1 MTSIQKGIMQS
12 ILDKLRSI
20 RASNLIFLAVAPV
33 LIYLIFTSRNYAP
46 ALYSV
51 LGIEENAGSLFLA
64 FLILVS
70 AGFTGLVASIAL
82 SSSTRPDLLPDVI
95 KNYRKRA
102 LLFFGVQLVLL
113 LILVFFNITDNYV
126 VSVAINS
133 ADPRSADWII
143 MFEKSFVLEES
154 FQNKLLLDS
163 RWYLKLFAIFSFL
176 SIIFAFLRNEQHK
189 LLPLKLLLFLLVLIN
204 FCGMFYILMIA
215 HAGFA
220 VGIMITL
227 RAAFFAYIGASFLG
241 LIWALLVN
249 LKPSKRSSYVFS
261 LFGVLLILSGIFYT
275 TRPHE
280 EIVLA
285 GNLEGK
291 IGIVAGTPQSITD
304 IIRYGEFLATKTDK
318 PFKIRSM
325 ATSEQALSSLEKGRV
340 SAIVI
345 DTEKVG
351 NLPIIW
357 SADYLSSFNKTMA
370 TIGYVVG
377 SLSILLMAI
386 GLLTNAHPL
395 AVFSDFFVDTI
406 RGIPMLVIILYVGLP
421 LAGAIKSASAGYI
434 DMQMMT
440 RGIIAIAIGY
450 SAYMA
455 EIFRA
460 GIEAIPKGQ
469 IEAAR
474 TLGLREWHVARFV
487 IVPQA
492 VAIVLPA
499 LGNEFIAM
507 LKDTSLVSILS
518 VRDLTQRMREF
529 QAQSFL
535 VFEPFNS
542 AALVYLLLTL
552 IAASGIKSLD
562 KIVNKGRSG

>member
-1 MTSIQKGIMQS
+1 MQS

-113 LILVFFNITDNYV
+113 LILVFFNVTDNYV

-176 SIIFAFLRNEQHK
+176 SIIIAFLRNEQHK

-249 LKPSKRSSYVFS
+249 LKPSKRSSYIFS

-370 TIGYVVG
+370 TIGYVLG

>member
-1 MTSIQKGIMQS
+1 MQS
-12 ILDKLRSI
+12 ILDRLRSI
-20 RASNLIFLAVAPV
+20 RASNLIFLAVAPI
-33 LIYLIFTSRNYAP
+33 LIYLIFSSRNYAP

-51 LGIEENAGSLFLA
+51 LGIEENAGSLFLS
-64 FLILVS
+64 FLLLVS
-70 AGFTGLVASIAL
+70 AGMFGLIGSISL
-82 SSSTRPDLLPDVI
+82 SSSTRPDLLQGFVER
-95 KNYRKRA
+95 YRKRA
-102 LLFFGVQLVLL
+102 MIFFIAQLVLL
-113 LILVFFNITDNYV
+113 VVLAFFEITDNYF

-133 ADPRSADWII
+133 ADPRSVDWII
-143 MFEKSFVLEES
+143 MSDKSFILEPN
-154 FQNKLLLDS
+154 FQSTLLENS
-163 RWYLKLFAIFSFL
+163 RTYLKLLVVFNLFSLAFVFL
-176 SIIFAFLRNEQHK
+176 KNSLHKSLFMKSIIV
-189 LLPLKLLLFLLVLIN
+189 LLVLIN
-204 FCGMFYILMIA
+204 FSGMFYVLMIA

-227 RAAFFAYIGASFLG
+227 RAAFFAYIGASILG
-241 LIWALLVN
+241 LVWALLVN
-249 LKPSKRSSYVFS
+249 LKPSRRSSYTFS
-261 LFGVLLILSGIFYT
+261 ILGISLILLGIFYT

-285 GNLEGK
+285 GTLEGK
-291 IGIVAGTPQSITD
+291 IGIVAGTPQSVTD
-304 IIRYGEFLATKTDK
+304 IIRYGEFQNLEGVKS
-318 PFKIRSM
+318 FKIRSM
-325 ATSEQALSSLEKGRV
+325 ATTEQALTSLEKGRV

-345 DTEKVG
+345 EADKVG
-351 NLPIIW
+351 NLPILW
-357 SADYLSSFNKTMA
+357 STDYLSKFNKTMA
-370 TIGYVVG
+370 TIGFVLG
-377 SLSILLMAI
+377 GLSILLMAI

-421 LAGAIKSASAGYI
+421 LAGAIKSASAGLI

-492 VAIVLPA
+492 IAIVLPA

-562 KIVNKGRSG
+562 KIINKGRSD

>member
-1 MTSIQKGIMQS
+1 MQS
-12 ILDKLRSI
+12 ILDRLRSI
-20 RASNLIFLAVAPV
+20 RASNLIFLAVAPI
-33 LIYLIFTSRNYAP
+33 LIYLIFSSRNYAP

-51 LGIEENAGSLFLA
+51 LGIEENAGSLFLS
-64 FLILVS
+64 FLLLVS
-70 AGFTGLVASIAL
+70 AGMFGLIGSISL
-82 SSSTRPDLLPDVI
+82 SSSTRPDLLQGFVER
-95 KNYRKRA
+95 YRKRA
-102 LLFFGVQLVLL
+102 MIFFIAQLVLL
-113 LILVFFNITDNYV
+113 VVLAFFEITDNYF

-133 ADPRSADWII
+133 ADPRSVDWII
-143 MFEKSFVLEES
+143 MSDKSFILEPN
-154 FQNKLLLDS
+154 FQNTLLESS
-163 RWYLKLFAIFSFL
+163 RTYLKLLVVFNLFSLAFVFL
-176 SIIFAFLRNEQHK
+176 KNSLHKSLFMKSIIV
-189 LLPLKLLLFLLVLIN
+189 LLVLIN
-204 FCGMFYILMIA
+204 FSGMFYVLMIA

-227 RAAFFAYIGASFLG
+227 RAGFFAYIGESILG
-241 LIWALLVN
+241 LVWALLVN
-249 LKPSKRSSYVFS
+249 LKPSRRSSYTFS
-261 LFGVLLILSGIFYT
+261 ILGISLILLGIFYT

-285 GNLEGK
+285 GTLEGK
-291 IGIVAGTPQSITD
+291 IGIVAGTPQSVTD
-304 IIRYGEFLATKTDK
+304 IIRYGEFQNLEGAKS
-318 PFKIRSM
+318 FKIRSM
-325 ATSEQALSSLEKGRV
+325 ATTEQALTSLEKGRV

-345 DTEKVG
+345 EADKVG
-351 NLPIIW
+351 NLPILW
-357 SADYLSSFNKTMA
+357 STDYLSKFNKTMA
-370 TIGYVVG
+370 TIGFVLG
-377 SLSILLMAI
+377 GLSILLMAI

-421 LAGAIKSASAGYI
+421 LAGAIKSASAGLI

-492 VAIVLPA
+492 IAIVLPA

-562 KIVNKGRSG
+562 KIINKGRSD

>member
-1 MTSIQKGIMQS
+1 MQS

-70 AGFTGLVASIAL
+70 SGFTGLVASIAL
-82 SSSTRPDLLPDVI
+82 SSSTRPDLLTDVI

-113 LILVFFNITDNYV
+113 LILVFFNVTDNYV

-133 ADPRSADWII
+133 ADPRSAEWII
-143 MFEKSFVLEES
+143 MSDKSFVLEES

-176 SIIFAFLRNEQHK
+176 SIVFAFLRNEQHK

-204 FCGMFYILMIA
+204 FSGMFYILMIA

-261 LFGVLLILSGIFYT
+261 FCGVLLILLGIFYT

-304 IIRYGEFLATKTDK
+304 IIRYGEFLAIETDK

-370 TIGYVVG
+370 TIGYVLG

>member
-1 MTSIQKGIMQS
+1 MQS
-12 ILDKLRSI
+12 ILDRLRSI
-20 RASNLIFLAVAPV
+20 RASNLIFLAVAPI
-33 LIYLIFTSRNYAP
+33 LIYLIFSSRNYAP

-51 LGIEENAGSLFLA
+51 LGIEENAGSLFLS
-64 FLILVS
+64 FLLLVS
-70 AGFTGLVASIAL
+70 AGMFGLIGSISL
-82 SSSTRPDLLPDVI
+82 SSSTRPDLLQGFVER
-95 KNYRKRA
+95 YRKRA
-102 LLFFGVQLVLL
+102 MIFFIAQLVLL
-113 LILVFFNITDNYV
+113 VVLAFFEITDNYF

-133 ADPRSADWII
+133 ADPRTVDWII
-143 MFEKSFVLEES
+143 MSDKSFILEPN
-154 FQNKLLLDS
+154 FQSALLENS
-163 RWYLKLFAIFSFL
+163 RTYLKLLVVFNLFSLAFVFL
-176 SIIFAFLRNEQHK
+176 KNSLHKSLFMKSIIA
-189 LLPLKLLLFLLVLIN
+189 LLVLIN
-204 FCGMFYILMIA
+204 FSGMFYVLMIA

-227 RAAFFAYIGASFLG
+227 RAAFFAYIGASILG
-241 LIWALLVN
+241 LVWALLVN
-249 LKPSKRSSYVFS
+249 LKPSRRSSYTFS
-261 LFGVLLILSGIFYT
+261 ILGISLILLGIFYT

-285 GNLEGK
+285 GTLEGK
-291 IGIVAGTPQSITD
+291 IGIVAGTPQSVTD
-304 IIRYGEFLATKTDK
+304 IIRYGEFQNLEGAKS
-318 PFKIRSM
+318 FKIRSM
-325 ATSEQALSSLEKGRV
+325 ATTEQALTSLEKGRV

-345 DTEKVG
+345 EADKVG
-351 NLPIIW
+351 NLPILW
-357 SADYLSSFNKTMA
+357 STDYLSKFNKTMA
-370 TIGYVVG
+370 TIGFVLG
-377 SLSILLMAI
+377 GLSILLMAI

-421 LAGAIKSASAGYI
+421 LAGAIKSASAGLI

-492 VAIVLPA
+492 IAIVLPA

-562 KIVNKGRSG
+562 KIINKGRSD

>member
-1 MTSIQKGIMQS
+1 
-12 ILDKLRSI
+12 
-20 RASNLIFLAVAPV
+20 
-33 LIYLIFTSRNYAP
+33 
-46 ALYSV
+46 
-51 LGIEENAGSLFLA
+51 
-64 FLILVS
+64 
-70 AGFTGLVASIAL
+70 
-82 SSSTRPDLLPDVI
+82 
-95 KNYRKRA
+95 
-102 LLFFGVQLVLL
+102 
-113 LILVFFNITDNYV
+113 
-126 VSVAINS
+126 
-133 ADPRSADWII
+133 
-143 MFEKSFVLEES
+143 
-154 FQNKLLLDS
+154 
-163 RWYLKLFAIFSFL
+163 
-176 SIIFAFLRNEQHK
+176 
-189 LLPLKLLLFLLVLIN
+189 
-204 FCGMFYILMIA
+204 
-215 HAGFA
+215 
-220 VGIMITL
+220 
-227 RAAFFAYIGASFLG
+227 
-241 LIWALLVN
+241 
-249 LKPSKRSSYVFS
+249 
-261 LFGVLLILSGIFYT
+261 
-275 TRPHE
+275 
-280 EIVLA
+280 
-285 GNLEGK
+285 
-291 IGIVAGTPQSITD
+291 
-304 IIRYGEFLATKTDK
+304 
-318 PFKIRSM
+318 
-325 ATSEQALSSLEKGRV
+325 LEKGRV

-345 DTEKVG
+345 VTEKVG

>member
-1 MTSIQKGIMQS
+1 MQS
-12 ILDKLRSI
+12 ILDRLRSI
-20 RASNLIFLAVAPV
+20 RASNLIFLAVAPI
-33 LIYLIFTSRNYAP
+33 LIYLIFSSRNYAP

-51 LGIEENAGSLFLA
+51 LGIEDNAGSLFLSF
-64 FLILVS
+64 FLLVS
-70 AGFTGLVASIAL
+70 AGMFGLIGSISL
-82 SSSTRPDLLPDVI
+82 SSSIRPDLLQGFVER
-95 KNYRKRA
+95 YRKRA
-102 LLFFGVQLVLL
+102 IIFFIAQLVLL
-113 LILVFFNITDNYV
+113 VVLAFFEITDNYF

-143 MFEKSFVLEES
+143 MSDKSFILEPN
-154 FQNKLLLDS
+154 FQSALLENS
-163 RWYLKLFAIFSFL
+163 RTYLKLLVVFNLFSLAFVFIKNSL
-176 SIIFAFLRNEQHK
+176 HKSLFMKSIIV
-189 LLPLKLLLFLLVLIN
+189 LLVLIN
-204 FCGMFYILMIA
+204 FSGMFYILMIA

-227 RAAFFAYIGASFLG
+227 RAAFFAYIGASILG
-241 LIWALLVN
+241 LVWALLVN
-249 LKPSKRSSYVFS
+249 LKPSRRSSYTFS
-261 LFGVLLILSGIFYT
+261 ILGISLILLGIFYT

-285 GNLEGK
+285 GTLEGK
-291 IGIVAGTPQSITD
+291 IGIVAGTPQSVTD
-304 IIRYGEFLATKTDK
+304 IIRYGEFQNLEGAKS
-318 PFKIRSM
+318 FKIRSM
-325 ATSEQALSSLEKGRV
+325 ATTEQALTSLEKGRV

-345 DTEKVG
+345 EADKVG
-351 NLPIIW
+351 NLPILW
-357 SADYLSSFNKTMA
+357 STDYLSKFNKTMA
-370 TIGYVVG
+370 TIGFVLG
-377 SLSILLMAI
+377 GLSILLMAI

-421 LAGAIKSASAGYI
+421 LAGAIKSASAGLI

-492 VAIVLPA
+492 IAIVLPA

-562 KIVNKGRSG
+562 KIINKGRSD

>member
-1 MTSIQKGIMQS
+1 MQS
-12 ILDKLRSI
+12 ILDRLRSI
-20 RASNLIFLAVAPV
+20 RASNLIFLAVAPI
-33 LIYLIFTSRNYAP
+33 LIYLIFSSRNYAP

-51 LGIEENAGSLFLA
+51 LGIEENAGSLFLS
-64 FLILVS
+64 FLLLVS
-70 AGFTGLVASIAL
+70 AGMFGLIGSISL
-82 SSSTRPDLLPDVI
+82 SSSTRPDLLQGFVER
-95 KNYRKRA
+95 YRKRA
-102 LLFFGVQLVLL
+102 IIFFIAQLVLL
-113 LILVFFNITDNYV
+113 VVLAFFEITDNYF

-133 ADPRSADWII
+133 ADPRTVDWII
-143 MFEKSFVLEES
+143 MSDKSFILEPN
-154 FQNKLLLDS
+154 FQSALLENS
-163 RWYLKLFAIFSFL
+163 RTYLKLLVVFNLFSLAFVFL
-176 SIIFAFLRNEQHK
+176 KNSLHKSLFMKSIIV
-189 LLPLKLLLFLLVLIN
+189 LLVLIN
-204 FCGMFYILMIA
+204 FSGMFYVLMIA

-227 RAAFFAYIGASFLG
+227 RAAFFAYIGASILG
-241 LIWALLVN
+241 LVWALLVN
-249 LKPSKRSSYVFS
+249 LKPSRRSSYTFS
-261 LFGVLLILSGIFYT
+261 ILGISLILLGIFYT

-285 GNLEGK
+285 GTLEGK
-291 IGIVAGTPQSITD
+291 IGIVAGTPQSVTD
-304 IIRYGEFLATKTDK
+304 IIRYGEFQNLEGAKS
-318 PFKIRSM
+318 FKIRSM
-325 ATSEQALSSLEKGRV
+325 ATTEQALTSLEKGRV

-345 DTEKVG
+345 EADKVG
-351 NLPIIW
+351 NLPILW
-357 SADYLSSFNKTMA
+357 STDYLSKFNKTMA
-370 TIGYVVG
+370 TIGFVLG
-377 SLSILLMAI
+377 GLSILLMAI

-421 LAGAIKSASAGYI
+421 LAGAIKSASAGLI

-492 VAIVLPA
+492 IAIVLPA

-562 KIVNKGRSG
+562 KIINKGRSD

>member
-1 MTSIQKGIMQS
+1 MQS
-12 ILDKLRSI
+12 ILDRLRSI
-20 RASNLIFLAVAPV
+20 RASNLIFLAVAPI
-33 LIYLIFTSRNYAP
+33 LIYLIFSSRNYAP

-51 LGIEENAGSLFLA
+51 LGIEENAGSLFLS
-64 FLILVS
+64 FLLLVS
-70 AGFTGLVASIAL
+70 AGMFGLIGSISL
-82 SSSTRPDLLPDVI
+82 SSSTRPDLLQGFVER
-95 KNYRKRA
+95 YRKRA
-102 LLFFGVQLVLL
+102 IIFFIAQLVLL
-113 LILVFFNITDNYV
+113 VVLAFFEITDNYF

-133 ADPRSADWII
+133 ADPRSVDWII
-143 MFEKSFVLEES
+143 MSDKSFILEPN
-154 FQNKLLLDS
+154 FQSTLLENS
-163 RWYLKLFAIFSFL
+163 RTYLKLLVVFNLFSLAFVFL
-176 SIIFAFLRNEQHK
+176 KNSLHKSLFMKSIIV
-189 LLPLKLLLFLLVLIN
+189 LLVLIN
-204 FCGMFYILMIA
+204 FSGMFYVLMIA

-227 RAAFFAYIGASFLG
+227 RAAFFAYIGASILG
-241 LIWALLVN
+241 LVWALLIN
-249 LKPSKRSSYVFS
+249 LKPSRRSSYTFS
-261 LFGVLLILSGIFYT
+261 ILGISLILLGIFYT

-285 GNLEGK
+285 GTLEGK
-291 IGIVAGTPQSITD
+291 IGIVAGTPQSVTD
-304 IIRYGEFLATKTDK
+304 IIRYGEFQNLEGAKS
-318 PFKIRSM
+318 FKIRSM
-325 ATSEQALSSLEKGRV
+325 ATTEQALTSLEKGRV

-345 DTEKVG
+345 EADKVG
-351 NLPIIW
+351 NLPILW
-357 SADYLSSFNKTMA
+357 STDYLSKFNKTMA
-370 TIGYVVG
+370 TIGFVLG
-377 SLSILLMAI
+377 GLSILLMAI

-421 LAGAIKSASAGYI
+421 LAGAIKSASAGLI

-492 VAIVLPA
+492 IAIVLPA

-562 KIVNKGRSG
+562 KIINKGRSD

>member
-1 MTSIQKGIMQS
+1 MQS
-12 ILDKLRSI
+12 ILDRLRSI
-20 RASNLIFLAVAPV
+20 RASNLIFLAVAPI
-33 LIYLIFTSRNYAP
+33 LIYLIFSSRNYAP

-51 LGIEENAGSLFLA
+51 LGIEENAGSLFLS
-64 FLILVS
+64 FLLLVS
-70 AGFTGLVASIAL
+70 AGMFGLIGSISL
-82 SSSTRPDLLPDVI
+82 SSSTRPDLLQGFVER
-95 KNYRKRA
+95 YRKRA
-102 LLFFGVQLVLL
+102 IIFFIAQLVLL
-113 LILVFFNITDNYV
+113 VVLAFFEITDNYF

-133 ADPRSADWII
+133 ADPRSVDWII
-143 MFEKSFVLEES
+143 MSDKSFILEPNLQS
-154 FQNKLLLDS
+154 TLLENS
-163 RWYLKLFAIFSFL
+163 RTYLKLLVVFNLFSLAFVFL
-176 SIIFAFLRNEQHK
+176 KNSLHKSLFMKSIIV
-189 LLPLKLLLFLLVLIN
+189 LLVLIN
-204 FCGMFYILMIA
+204 FSGMFYVLMIA

-227 RAAFFAYIGASFLG
+227 RAAFFAYIGASILG
-241 LIWALLVN
+241 LVWALLVN
-249 LKPSKRSSYVFS
+249 LKPSRRSSYTFS
-261 LFGVLLILSGIFYT
+261 ILGISLILLGIFYT

-285 GNLEGK
+285 GTLEGK
-291 IGIVAGTPQSITD
+291 IGIVAGTPQSVTD
-304 IIRYGEFLATKTDK
+304 IIRYGEFQNLEGAKS
-318 PFKIRSM
+318 FKIRSM
-325 ATSEQALSSLEKGRV
+325 ATTEQALTSLEKGRV

-345 DTEKVG
+345 EADKVG
-351 NLPIIW
+351 NLPILW
-357 SADYLSSFNKTMA
+357 STDYLSKFNKTMA
-370 TIGYVVG
+370 TIGFVLG
-377 SLSILLMAI
+377 GLSILLMAI

-421 LAGAIKSASAGYI
+421 LAGAIKSASAGLI

-492 VAIVLPA
+492 IAIVLPA

-562 KIVNKGRSG
+562 KIINKGRSD

>member
-1 MTSIQKGIMQS
+1 MQS
-12 ILDKLRSI
+12 ILDRLRSI
-20 RASNLIFLAVAPV
+20 RASNLIFLAVAPI
-33 LIYLIFTSRNYAP
+33 LIYLIFSSRNYAP

-51 LGIEENAGSLFLA
+51 LGIEENAGSLFLS
-64 FLILVS
+64 FLLLVS
-70 AGFTGLVASIAL
+70 AGMFGLIGSISL
-82 SSSTRPDLLPDVI
+82 SSSTRPDLLQGFVER
-95 KNYRKRA
+95 YRKRA
-102 LLFFGVQLVLL
+102 MIFFIAQLVLL
-113 LILVFFNITDNYV
+113 VVLAFFEITDNYF

-133 ADPRSADWII
+133 ADPRTVDWII
-143 MFEKSFVLEES
+143 MSDKSFILEPN
-154 FQNKLLLDS
+154 FQSALLENS
-163 RWYLKLFAIFSFL
+163 RTYLKLLVVFNLFSLAFVFL
-176 SIIFAFLRNEQHK
+176 KNSLHKSLFMKSIIA
-189 LLPLKLLLFLLVLIN
+189 LLVLIN
-204 FCGMFYILMIA
+204 FSGMFYVLMIA

-227 RAAFFAYIGASFLG
+227 RAAFFAYIGASILG
-241 LIWALLVN
+241 LVWALLVN
-249 LKPSKRSSYVFS
+249 LKPSRRSSYTFS
-261 LFGVLLILSGIFYT
+261 ILGISLILLGIFYT
-275 TRPHE
+275 TRHHE
-280 EIVLA
+280 VIVFA
-285 GNLEGK
+285 GTLEGK
-291 IGIVAGTPQSITD
+291 IGIVAGTPQSVTD
-304 IIRYGEFLATKTDK
+304 IIRYGEFQNLEGAKS
-318 PFKIRSM
+318 FKIRSM
-325 ATSEQALSSLEKGRV
+325 ATTEQALTSLEKGRV

-345 DTEKVG
+345 EADKVG
-351 NLPIIW
+351 NLPILW
-357 SADYLSSFNKTMA
+357 STDYLSKFNKTMA
-370 TIGYVVG
+370 TIGFVLG
-377 SLSILLMAI
+377 GLSILLMAI

-421 LAGAIKSASAGYI
+421 LAGAIKSASAGLI

-492 VAIVLPA
+492 IAIVLPA

-562 KIVNKGRSG
+562 KIINKGRSD

>member
-1 MTSIQKGIMQS
+1 MQS
-12 ILDKLRSI
+12 ILDRLRSI
-20 RASNLIFLAVAPV
+20 RASNLIFLAVAPI
-33 LIYLIFTSRNYAP
+33 LIYLIFSSRNYAP

-51 LGIEENAGSLFLA
+51 LGIEENAGSLFLS
-64 FLILVS
+64 FLLLVS
-70 AGFTGLVASIAL
+70 AGMFGLIGSISL
-82 SSSTRPDLLPDVI
+82 SSSTRPDLLQGFVER
-95 KNYRKRA
+95 YRKRA
-102 LLFFGVQLVLL
+102 MIFFIAQLVLL
-113 LILVFFNITDNYV
+113 VVLAFFEITDNYF

-133 ADPRSADWII
+133 ADPRSVDWII
-143 MFEKSFVLEES
+143 MSDKSFILEPN
-154 FQNKLLLDS
+154 FQNTLLENS
-163 RWYLKLFAIFSFL
+163 RTYLKLLVVFNLFSLAFVFL
-176 SIIFAFLRNEQHK
+176 KNSLHKSLFMKSIIV
-189 LLPLKLLLFLLVLIN
+189 LLVLIN
-204 FCGMFYILMIA
+204 FSGMFYVLMIA

-227 RAAFFAYIGASFLG
+227 RAAFFAYIGASILG
-241 LIWALLVN
+241 LVWALLVN
-249 LKPSKRSSYVFS
+249 LKPSRRSSYTFS
-261 LFGVLLILSGIFYT
+261 ILGISLILLGIFYT

-285 GNLEGK
+285 GTLEGK
-291 IGIVAGTPQSITD
+291 IGIVAGTPQSVTD
-304 IIRYGEFLATKTDK
+304 IIRYGEFQNLEGVKS
-318 PFKIRSM
+318 FKIRSM
-325 ATSEQALSSLEKGRV
+325 ATTEQALTSLEKGRV

-345 DTEKVG
+345 EADKVG
-351 NLPIIW
+351 NLPILW
-357 SADYLSSFNKTMA
+357 STDYLSKFNKTMA
-370 TIGYVVG
+370 TIGFVLG
-377 SLSILLMAI
+377 GLSILLMAI

-421 LAGAIKSASAGYI
+421 LAGAIKSASAGLI

-492 VAIVLPA
+492 IAIVLPA

-562 KIVNKGRSG
+562 KIINKGRSD

>member
-1 MTSIQKGIMQS
+1 MQS
-12 ILDKLRSI
+12 ILDRLRSI
-20 RASNLIFLAVAPV
+20 RASNLIFLAVAPI
-33 LIYLIFTSRNYAP
+33 LIYLIFSSRNYAP

-51 LGIEENAGSLFLA
+51 LGIEDNAGSLFLSF
-64 FLILVS
+64 FLLVS
-70 AGFTGLVASIAL
+70 AGMFGLIGSISL
-82 SSSTRPDLLPDVI
+82 SSSTRPDLLQGFVER
-95 KNYRKRA
+95 YRKRA
-102 LLFFGVQLVLL
+102 IIFFIAQLVLL
-113 LILVFFNITDNYV
+113 VVLAFFEITDNYFI
-126 VSVAINS
+126 SVAINS

-143 MFEKSFVLEES
+143 MSDKSFILEPN
-154 FQNKLLLDS
+154 FQSALLENS
-163 RWYLKLFAIFSFL
+163 RTYLKLLVVFNLFSLAFVFL
-176 SIIFAFLRNEQHK
+176 KNSLHKSLLMKSIIV
-189 LLPLKLLLFLLVLIN
+189 LLVLIN
-204 FCGMFYILMIA
+204 FSGMFYILMIA

-227 RAAFFAYIGASFLG
+227 RAAFFAYIGASILG
-241 LIWALLVN
+241 LVWALLVN
-249 LKPSKRSSYVFS
+249 LKPSRRSSYTFS
-261 LFGVLLILSGIFYT
+261 ILGISLILLGIFYT

-285 GNLEGK
+285 GTLEGK
-291 IGIVAGTPQSITD
+291 IGIVAGTPQSVTD
-304 IIRYGEFLATKTDK
+304 IIRYGEFQNLEGAKS
-318 PFKIRSM
+318 FKIRSM
-325 ATSEQALSSLEKGRV
+325 ATTEQALTSLEKGRV

-345 DTEKVG
+345 EADKVG
-351 NLPIIW
+351 NLPILW
-357 SADYLSSFNKTMA
+357 STDYLSKFNKTMA
-370 TIGYVVG
+370 TIGFVLG
-377 SLSILLMAI
+377 GLSILLMAI

-421 LAGAIKSASAGYI
+421 LAGAIKSASAGLI

-492 VAIVLPA
+492 IAIVLPA

-562 KIVNKGRSG
+562 KIINKGRSD